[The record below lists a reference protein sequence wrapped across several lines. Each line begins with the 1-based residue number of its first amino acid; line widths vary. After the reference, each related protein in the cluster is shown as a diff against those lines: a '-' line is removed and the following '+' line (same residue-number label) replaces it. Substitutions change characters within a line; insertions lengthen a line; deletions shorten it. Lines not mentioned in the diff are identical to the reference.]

1 MSLSSTLIWTIF
13 IRVIAH
19 DQGGDRYGV
28 HLDQECLEMHFYG
41 GKFDGDL
48 APKSAG
54 EIDWGVS
61 WLLRCIHVFGGIS
74 FLRGHFEVHL
84 FPRERIFKRMRRRF
98 QKRSPMDPCFPGL
111 EEG

>member
-1 MSLSSTLIWTIF
+1 MIKAEIAMAFTSTRNVWKCI
-13 IRVIAH
+13 
-19 DQGGDRYGV
+19 
-28 HLDQECLEMHFYG
+28 FYG